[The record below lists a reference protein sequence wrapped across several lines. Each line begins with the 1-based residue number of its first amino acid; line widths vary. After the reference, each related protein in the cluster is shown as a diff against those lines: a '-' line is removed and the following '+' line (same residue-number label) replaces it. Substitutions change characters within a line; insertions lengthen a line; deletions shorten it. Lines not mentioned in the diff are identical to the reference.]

1 MTLQECHERI
11 TNLAAGWL
19 SGINDQ
25 KLEAIPHALPAE
37 IHEPTSGL
45 LSTIGF
51 GHRQI
56 PSGTVPL
63 WIRVQL
69 S

>member
-63 WIRVQL
+63 WIRVPL